1 MIRTDLTYEEALAL
15 PDPKE
20 IWLNGS
26 QVIVET
32 EPAKSVPDSVFNYQA
47 RLALEDAGFLTQVE
61 TIMNGLT
68 SDYKTRFAHTDVWH
82 RHSPHVLFVQQQM
95 GWTDDQ
101 LDDLFIAASKK

>member
-26 QVIVET
+26 QVIVDT
-32 EPAKSVPDSVFNYQA
+32 EPVKSVPDSVFNYQA

-61 TIMNGLT
+61 TIINGLT
-68 SDYKTRFAHTDVWH
+68 SDYKTRFTHTDVWH
-82 RHSPHVLFVQQQM
+82 RRSPHVLFIQQQM
-95 GWTDDQ
+95 GWTDEQ